1 MPRRFF
7 IWYHLASGS
16 VYPCEILEND
26 KIGGLEILNE
36 FYGLMEYRPKKIKD
50 NILKQ
55 NCHCTYECALSY
67 NVLSNWRY
75 QPSLVKS
82 IIKK

>member
-1 MPRRFF
+1 MNIFNKIIKVDNLNFEVDLSFF
-7 IWYHLASGS
+7 
-16 VYPCEILEND
+16 EN
-26 KIGGLEILNE
+26 IMFWTNNN
-36 FYGLMEYRPKKIKD
+36 FSPKLINTFGDIPKN

-75 QPSLVKS
+75 QPSLVRS